1 MHCDL
6 LMFELEWRFLNHEL
20 MNAFKIIYSQYW
32 LQLDC
37 ESTFVDHLA
46 LIKWHYYISKK
57 LVLMENEF
65 MGHF

>member
-6 LMFELEWRFLNHEL
+6 LMFELEWRFLNHGL
-20 MNAFKIIYSQYW
+20 MNDFGIIYSQYW

-46 LIKWHYYISKK
+46 LIKWHYCISKK
-57 LVLMENEF
+57 LVLMANGF
-65 MGHF
+65 PGHF